1 MEKWKKRT
9 VELIASLLFGSK
21 ESVSSLPYYPQKT
34 VSGDREEA
42 FFGRTIPEKKGVS
55 SLRLYNMLCE
65 LEGERRAGV
74 HSLLVL
80 HGDEV
85 ICECSSPGYSTREWH
100 ISHSMSKTVLG
111 MIIGRLI
118 DDGRLRLDTTLSSI
132 FPEIPYR
139 DRKFPLIT
147 VDHLLSMTSGVDFA
161 EAGAITERDWT
172 LAFFSATV
180 RFPPGS
186 KFSYNSM
193 NSYILGRV
201 AERVTG
207 RSLGSLADELLFAPL
222 GINKYLWEKGPE
234 GTEKGGWGLYMTP
247 ESWAKVGY
255 MLMCGGEFMGRQ
267 ILSPDWVATSTVT
280 KAISPESTGSFNYA
294 YHMWTGRD
302 SDEILFNGM
311 LGQNVWLCP
320 RNNIIVV
327 ITSGNNEFFSESPA
341 LEIIRKYLGGRIEDR
356 LEMKNARLLREKEQ
370 SFFDSRR
377 WVCPRRTGRGL
388 LYTLGI
394 MPRASFDPAWEG
406 MLGSYDIAKN
416 NASIMP
422 LILRIMQNNLATA
435 IEKIELFRYKEDLI
449 LRLLEGGEEHTVRV
463 GLYGYKDSICY
474 FHGEKYLLRAM
485 GEARRDFQGGAEYR
499 IEILFPETA
508 NTRMLTLTE
517 SGEGRLSVRLRERPN
532 HRLAENVLR
541 RYRETNGTISFAA
554 DMLERRIGE
563 RELYGLIERAF
574 APTIVGV
581 SSTHPDAERIL
592 WEASLDGDSEPV
604 GVKIIRAL
612 IERLFRENGK

>member
-1 MEKWKKRT
+1 MERWKKRT
-9 VELIASLLFGSK
+9 VELIASLLLGSK

-34 VSGDREEA
+34 VSADEEEK
-42 FFGRTIPEKKGVS
+42 FFRRTVPEKKGVS

-80 HGDEV
+80 RDGEV

-100 ISHSMSKTVLG
+100 VSHSMSKTVLG

-118 DDGRLRLDTTLSSI
+118 DDGMLRLDMTLTSI

-147 VDHLLSMTSGVDFA
+147 IEHLLSMTSGVDFA

-172 LAFFSATV
+172 VAFFSAMV
-180 RFPPGS
+180 RFAPGS

-193 NSYILGRV
+193 NSYILGRT

-207 RSLGSLADELLFAPL
+207 RSLGSIADELIFAPM
-222 GINKYLWEKGPE
+222 GIKNYLWEKGPE

-247 ESWAKVGY
+247 ESWAKLGY
-255 MLMCGGEFMGRQ
+255 MLLCEGKFMGRQ
-267 ILSPDWVATSTVT
+267 VLSPDWVANSTVT
-280 KAISPESTGSFNYA
+280 KAISPESTGGFNYG
-294 YHMWTGRD
+294 YHIWTGRD

-320 RNNIIVV
+320 RNDIVVV

-341 LEIIRKYLGGRIEDR
+341 LEIIRKYLGGSIGDEIDIR
-356 LEMKNARLLREKEQ
+356 NARLLRAKEWD
-370 SFFDSRR
+370 FFDSRR
-377 WVCPRRTGRGL
+377 WVRPRRMETGL
-388 LYTLGI
+388 LYSLGI
-394 MPRASFDPAWEG
+394 KSRQAFDPAWEKI
-406 MLGSYDIAKN
+406 LGSYAIPQN
-416 NASIMP
+416 TASVMP
-422 LILRIMQNNLATA
+422 LILRIMQNNLATVV
-435 IEKIELFRYKEDLI
+435 EKIELFRYKEDII
-449 LRLLEGGEEHTVRV
+449 LRVTEGGEVHTLHV
-463 GLYGYKDSICY
+463 GLYEYKDSICY
-474 FHGEKYLLRAM
+474 FHGEKYLLRAI
-485 GEARRDFQGGAEYR
+485 GEARRDFRDGIEYR

-508 NTRMLTLTE
+508 NTRMIILTE
-517 SGEGRLSVRLRERPN
+517 IGEGRLSARFFERPN

-554 DMLERRIGE
+554 DMLERRIGK
-563 RELYGLIERAF
+563 RELFALIERVF
-574 APTIVGV
+574 EPTLVGIN
-581 SSTHPDAERIL
+581 TAHPDADRLLGE
-592 WEASLDGDSEPV
+592 EMGTVYNEPQ
-604 GVKIIRAL
+604 GIKIIRAL
-612 IERLFRENGK
+612 IERVFRE